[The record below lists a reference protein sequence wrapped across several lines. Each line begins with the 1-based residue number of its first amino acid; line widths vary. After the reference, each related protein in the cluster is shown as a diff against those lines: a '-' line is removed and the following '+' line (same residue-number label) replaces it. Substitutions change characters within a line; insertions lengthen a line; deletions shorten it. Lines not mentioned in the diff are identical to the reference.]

1 LAPSVVT
8 GNKRLRV
15 CFLESGRRTAQ
26 EATDEASSVGNIS
39 EYVDVPNGGS
49 DVGHRGGN
57 SLENRL
63 GTWLVIVCL
72 IAPSIRAFA
81 QSTLAQSTTPAS
93 MAAASDELFQTI
105 SRLDKQVFD
114 AIDRCDMKTESSF
127 WADDAEFY
135 HDKNGLMVGGPQI
148 VDAIKNNLC
157 GKVIRELVP
166 GTLEVYP
173 VAGYGAVEIGVHRFL
188 HPWEQDHGIVGEA
201 KFIHVWRYKDG
212 MWKITRVI
220 SIDHHEAK

>member
-1 LAPSVVT
+1 LQ
-8 GNKRLRV
+8 NRLR
-15 CFLESGRRTAQ
+15 TW
-26 EATDEASSVGNIS
+26 
-39 EYVDVPNGGS
+39 
-49 DVGHRGGN
+49 
-57 SLENRL
+57 SLFAC
-63 GTWLVIVCL
+63 I
-72 IAPSIRAFA
+72 IAPSIVVPA
-81 QSTLAQSTTPAS
+81 QSTFAQATTPTS
-93 MAAASDELFQTI
+93 MAATSDELFQTI

-114 AIDRCDMKTESSF
+114 AIDRCDMKTEASF

-157 GKVIRELVP
+157 GKVKRELVP

-173 VAGYGAVEIGVHRFL
+173 LAGYGAVEIGVHRFL

-201 KFIHVWRYKDG
+201 RFIHVWRYKDG
-212 MWKITRVI
+212 MWEITRMI

>member
-1 LAPSVVT
+1 MWDIT
-8 GNKRLRV
+8 
-15 CFLESGRRTAQ
+15 
-26 EATDEASSVGNIS
+26 
-39 EYVDVPNGGS
+39 
-49 DVGHRGGN
+49 GGN

-63 GTWLVIVCL
+63 GTWLFIVCL
-72 IAPSIRAFA
+72 IAPSIRASA
-81 QSTLAQSTTPAS
+81 QSSLAQTTTAGS
-93 MAAASDELFQTI
+93 KVLASDELFQTI

-114 AIDRCDMKTESSF
+114 AVDRCDMKTESSF

-157 GKVIRELVP
+157 GKVKRELVP

-188 HPWEQDHGIVGEA
+188 HPWEQDHGVVGEA

-220 SIDHHEAK
+220 SVDHHEAK